1 MISSKNTIVLAKFRV
16 TDNVLTH
23 IADTTFR
30 INSKLTQNSDLEAVS
45 TQAINLITSY
55 IDEYYPNNNITI
67 RFDSIVSTENCA
79 DVPLIHLILAEFE
92 SSKDINENIK
102 TELYAVVKKFI
113 EDMLTDHG
121 DIFVTKS
128 SDRKD
133 RKDFFTSEKSD
144 FIDDHTWKFIN
155 KFPGKSICKPFVCV
169 IPGEEKT
176 TIPIQGTFKNPV
188 PQNSKLADDV
198 IFFAHSDGVK
208 GSEKLIFLKIV
219 GATDNIVNGTAKT
232 FIADKESY
240 LKIAAAAYSSDNP
253 LVRVVIREER
263 NDKGK
268 ICSYIKHIL
277 QSSLEDF
284 DMFKL
289 ELAD

>member
-121 DIFVTKS
+121 DIFVT
-128 SDRKD
+128 
-133 RKDFFTSEKSD
+133 
-144 FIDDHTWKFIN
+144 
-155 KFPGKSICKPFVCV
+155 
-169 IPGEEKT
+169 
-176 TIPIQGTFKNPV
+176 
-188 PQNSKLADDV
+188 
-198 IFFAHSDGVK
+198 
-208 GSEKLIFLKIV
+208 
-219 GATDNIVNGTAKT
+219 
-232 FIADKESY
+232 
-240 LKIAAAAYSSDNP
+240 
-253 LVRVVIREER
+253 
-263 NDKGK
+263 
-268 ICSYIKHIL
+268 
-277 QSSLEDF
+277 
-284 DMFKL
+284 
-289 ELAD
+289 